1 MTKILR
7 ISEACK
13 NFRIHVLKLTLAELS
28 EKSGTNLK
36 TISSYENGNSTNF
49 KHLDI
54 YLDNCTEIQKRLLI
68 SEINNILG
76 SN

>member
-13 NFRIHVLKLTLAELS
+13 HFRIHVLKLTLAELS

-36 TISSYENGNSTNF
+36 TISSFENGNSNNF
-49 KHLDI
+49 NHK
-54 YLDNCTEIQKRLLI
+54 
-68 SEINNILG
+68 
-76 SN
+76 

>member
-13 NFRIHVLKLTLAELS
+13 HFRIHVLKLTLAELS

-36 TISSYENGNSTNF
+36 TISAYENGNSTNF
-49 KHLDI
+49 NHLDI
-54 YLDNCTEIQKRLLI
+54 YLNNCTESQKSLLLK
-68 SEINNILG
+68 EINNILRE
-76 SN
+76 